1 MTESGTGDAEREQ
14 VAGALLAL
22 GQDISLWF
30 IPGASCSL
38 FSTPKGDTLFEFGF
52 VREAVNKLGCF
63 PSDELPLPNFRM
75 TSRAVM
81 PDSKHTASWV
91 SGTGDRRRGNPD
103 TLTE

>member
-1 MTESGTGDAEREQ
+1 MTEQGAGDADREQ
-14 VAGALLAL
+14 VAGAVLAL

-63 PSDELPLPNFRM
+63 SSDELPLPNLRM

-81 PDSKHTASWV
+81 LDSMHTASWV
-91 SGTGDRRRGNPD
+91 SGSVGQKAR
-103 TLTE
+103 